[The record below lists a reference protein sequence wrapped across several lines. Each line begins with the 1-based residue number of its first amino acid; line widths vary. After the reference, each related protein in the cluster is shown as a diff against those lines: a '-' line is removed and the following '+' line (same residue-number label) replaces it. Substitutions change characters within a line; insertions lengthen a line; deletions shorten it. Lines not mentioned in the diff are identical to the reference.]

1 MKTKLFFMI
10 TMLVLSASLL
20 SSCENEVEIA
30 AIVGIS
36 CDANQNAKTILAGQS
51 EKIAT
56 ITLSSSENIEVKN
69 IVLFFSN
76 NLLNSISEITIISN
90 NIQLNQGTIEKDGKV
105 RFDDID
111 LAINKTAN
119 LQVQIQVNSNPKVMS
134 EVYIN
139 KIVLE
144 DITSVA
150 TNQLLGNQEK
160 SIKTSYFNINN

>member
-1 MKTKLFFMI
+1 MKSKLFFMM

-30 AIVGIS
+30 AIVEIS

-105 RFDDID
+105 RFNNID
-111 LAINKTAN
+111 LAVNKETN

-144 DITSVA
+144 DITSVT
-150 TNQLLGNQEK
+150 TNQLFENQEK
-160 SIKTSYFNINN
+160 SIKTSYFSINN